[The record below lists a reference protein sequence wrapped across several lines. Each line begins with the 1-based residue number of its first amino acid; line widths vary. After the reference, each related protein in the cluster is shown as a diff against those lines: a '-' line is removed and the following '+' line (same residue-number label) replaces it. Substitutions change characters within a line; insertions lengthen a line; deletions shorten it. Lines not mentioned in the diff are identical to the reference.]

1 VSLLTEPDGTA
12 EPPHHPGMD
21 RRRFLLTSLAG
32 ALVGPL
38 GAEAQKAGKVPTVAI
53 LRWVRDP
60 EQEKALRDALRANGY
75 VDGRNIVI
83 HERSADG
90 RSDRGAQHAG
100 DFVHLGADVIVA
112 AGTPAVQAA
121 WRATRSIP
129 IVMSGSA
136 DPVAS
141 GFAASLAR
149 PGGNV
154 TGNSWNLPA
163 LAGKRLQLLREALPN
178 ASRVAFLGSRRDPAA
193 QLFVDETQSAARQL
207 GVHVHVEM
215 VNETKDFDAALSN
228 AVRARVSALIVQPIF
243 GYGETLRII
252 VKLTD
257 KYRLPSISDFPEFAS
272 SGGLLSYG
280 PHRREAVQRVA
291 AYVDMILKGAKPGD
305 LPIQEPTT
313 FDLVINLNTAKAL
326 GLTIPPSLLARAD
339 QVIE

>member
-1 VSLLTEPDGTA
+1 
-12 EPPHHPGMD
+12 MD
-21 RRRFLLTSLAG
+21 RRRFLLTSLAW
-32 ALVGPL
+32 AIAGPL
-38 GAEAQKAGKVPTVAI
+38 DAEGQRPQKVSTVGI
-53 LRWVRDP
+53 LRWVGDR
-60 EQEKALRDALRANGY
+60 EQEKALRDALRDHGHI
-75 VDGRNIVI
+75 DGRTIAI
-83 HERSADG
+83 EERWADG
-90 RSDRGAQHAG
+90 RRDLAAQHAAE
-100 DFVHLGADVIVA
+100 FVKLGVDVIVA

-163 LAGKRLQLLREALPN
+163 VAGKRLQLLQEALREAP
-178 ASRVAFLGSRRDPAA
+178 RVAFLGSRRDPATR
-193 QLFVDETQSAARQL
+193 LFVDETQSAGRRL
-207 GVHVHVEM
+207 GVHIHLALVDDA
-215 VNETKDFDAALSN
+215 KDFDAALSA
-228 AVRARVSALIVQPIF
+228 AVRDQVSGVIVQPIF
-243 GYGETLRII
+243 GYGETVKTI
-252 VKLTD
+252 VTLTR

-272 SGGLLSYG
+272 AGGLLSYG
-280 PHRREAVQRVA
+280 PHRRESVQRA
-291 AYVDMILKGAKPGD
+291 AIYVDMILKGAKPAE

-313 FDLVINLNTAKAL
+313 FELVVNVRTAKAL